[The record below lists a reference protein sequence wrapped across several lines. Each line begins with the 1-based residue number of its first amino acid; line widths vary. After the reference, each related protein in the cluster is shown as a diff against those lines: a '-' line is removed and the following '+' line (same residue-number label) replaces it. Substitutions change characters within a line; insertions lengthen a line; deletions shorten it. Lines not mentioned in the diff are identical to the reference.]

1 MFCKNCGNEVGG
13 GVKFCAKCGAKLDT
27 ASEIKGTVSSDNIK
41 NNATGHSYRFRCC
54 DGVPGRMPI
63 IALPLF
69 YAIIYFTGDT
79 VDFMFQEDTMKIN
92 SSKLNVEEPYEN
104 IKNIYFQD
112 NVPFKR
118 NFPLIVSIII
128 SFLIVAV
135 LTNSFESDVIS
146 ILSII
151 LTLGAS
157 LLLKFGKKK
166 RTAITVEYND
176 GRKLCIPMKK
186 LNEKQLH
193 LKEQFLNDIESI
205 RKESEVAV
213 TAG

>member
-1 MFCKNCGNEVGG
+1 MFCKNCGNEVRD
-13 GVKFCAKCGAKLDT
+13 GVEFCGKCGTKLG
-27 ASEIKGTVSSDNIK
+27 SVLEIKETVSSDNIS

-54 DGVPGRMPI
+54 DGVPGRIPI

-79 VDFMFQEDTMKIN
+79 VDFTFQEDTIKIN
-92 SSKLNVEEPYEN
+92 SSKLNMEESYEN
-104 IKNIYFQD
+104 IKNVYFQG

-118 NFPLIVSIII
+118 NFPLIVSVII
-128 SFLIVAV
+128 SFLIVAI

-151 LTLGAS
+151 LTLSTS
-157 LLLKFGKKK
+157 LFLKFGKKK
-166 RTAITVEYND
+166 RTAIIVECND
-176 GRKLCIPMKK
+176 GRKICIPMKK

-193 LKEQFLNDIESI
+193 LKEQFLKDINCI
-205 RKESEVAV
+205 KR
-213 TAG
+213 